1 MPTSVTREAVASLR
15 HMREELLNFHETIA
29 KEASNVK
36 SVFEDNQDGL
46 GAHSDSIRELLEEL
60 GETTEEG
67 GVPVRKLVRRLE
79 RSALIREDIID
90 KNEYNVGRS
99 R

>member
-1 MPTSVTREAVASLR
+1 MPTKVTQEAVAGLR
-15 HMREELLNFHETIA
+15 HMKEELLSFHETIT
-29 KEASNVK
+29 KEVSNVK
-36 SVFEDNQDGL
+36 SVFEENQDGL

-67 GVPVRKLVRRLE
+67 GALVRKLVRRLE
-79 RSALIREDIID
+79 RSALIREEIID
-90 KNEYNVGRS
+90 TDEYKSRRS

>member
-1 MPTSVTREAVASLR
+1 MPTSVTREAVAGLR
-15 HMREELLNFHETIA
+15 QMKEELLSFHETIT
-29 KEASNVK
+29 KEVSNVK

-67 GVPVRKLVRRLE
+67 GALVRKLVRRLE
-79 RSALIREDIID
+79 RSALIREEIID
-90 KNEYNVGRS
+90 TDEYKSRRS

>member
-1 MPTSVTREAVASLR
+1 MPTRVTRKAVASLR
-15 HMREELLNFHETIA
+15 HMKEELLNFHETIA

-46 GAHSDSIRELLEEL
+46 GAHSNSIRELLEEL

-67 GVPVRKLVRRLE
+67 GALVRKLVRRLE
-79 RSALIREDIID
+79 RSALIREEIID
-90 KNEYNVGRS
+90 TDEYKSRRS